1 MPTTYRPYDPDQ
13 LLLLPASL
21 KEWLPEDH
29 LAWFV
34 SDAVDALDL
43 KAFHARYEGDG
54 RRRQP
59 YDPSMMVKVL
69 VYAYASGVFS
79 SRRIARS
86 LEQDVAFRV
95 LGADNF
101 PAHRTIREFRQLHLS
116 EFSALFVQVVQL
128 AREAGLVKLGR
139 IGIDGTKV
147 KANASKRKAM
157 SYGRMGEREAQLKAE
172 IEALSR
178 QAEQQDAAEDREHG
192 PDRRG
197 DELPQELARRERRL
211 EAIQAAKARLEERQR
226 EQDRQDGRQQDD
238 EGNTRGPGGRL
249 CQRAFGQPEAGAQD
263 NFTDPQSRIMKTGNG
278 FEQCYNAQAA
288 VDESGL
294 IVATEVIDAGN
305 DGHHLVAMVAATK
318 KNTGA
323 LPQMS
328 LADSGY
334 ASEVNF
340 AALEALGA
348 VACVALGRE
357 AGKKPRKIDPDRHPA
372 TQRMADRM
380 ATDEG
385 QAHYRRRKVIPEP
398 VFGWI
403 KQAMGFR
410 QFSVRGLVRVNGEW
424 NLVCLASNLRRMH
437 RLGWVAA

>member
-1 MPTTYRPYDPDQ
+1 MSTTYRAYHPDQ
-13 LLLLPASL
+13 LLLLPSSL
-21 KEWLPEDH
+21 KEWLPEGH
-29 LAWFV
+29 LAWFIG
-34 SDAVDALDL
+34 DAVDALDL
-43 KAFHARYEGDG
+43 SAFHARYAGDG

-59 YDPSMMVKVL
+59 FDPAMMVKVL

-79 SRRIARS
+79 SRRIARA

-101 PAHRTIREFRQLHLS
+101 PAHRTLREFRQVHLA

-128 AREAGLVKLGR
+128 AHEAGLVKLGR

-157 SYGRMGEREAQLKAE
+157 SYGRMREREQQLKAQ
-172 IEALSR
+172 IEALTR

-192 PDRRG
+192 ADRRG
-197 DELPQELARRERRL
+197 DELPQELTRREKRL

-226 EQDRQDGRQQDD
+226 EQDRQEGRHQDD
-238 EGNTRGPGGRL
+238 DGNTRGPGGRV
-249 CQRAFGQPEAGAQD
+249 CKRPFGQPEAKAQD
-263 NFTDPQSRIMKTGNG
+263 NFTDPQSRIMKTGHG
-278 FEQCYNAQAA
+278 FDQCYNAQAS

-294 IVATEVIDAGN
+294 IVATEVIAAGN
-305 DGHHLVAMVAATK
+305 DAHCLVPMVEATRT
-318 KNTGA
+318 NVGA
-323 LPQMS
+323 VPQMT

-334 ASEVNF
+334 ASEANF
-340 AALEALGA
+340 AAMEALQA
-348 VACVALGRE
+348 PACVALARE
-357 AGKKPRKIDPDRHPA
+357 GGKRRAIDPDKHPA
-372 TQRMADRM
+372 TRRMAERL
-380 ATDEG
+380 ATPEG

-410 QFSVRGLVRVNGEW
+410 QFSVRGLSQVNGEW
-424 NLVCLASNLRRMH
+424 NLVCLAQNLRRMH
-437 RLGWVAA
+437 RLGWIAA